1 MVIFMN
7 HDDIFSALFTLA
19 KDVNVS
25 ANAKIATGIFMRN
38 KPISFGFNCMK
49 THPLQK
55 KYGKNSEC
63 IYLHSEI
70 AAIKNALKEIDVDDL
85 RKCNIYI
92 CRAKKNMPKGY
103 FIPGL
108 AKPCTGCQRALRTF
122 ELKNVYYSQD
132 EKEGFVCL

>member
-1 MVIFMN
+1 MKILEIYNVLFKMASGME
-7 HDDIFSALFTLA
+7 SA
-19 KDVNVS
+19 
-25 ANAKIATGIFMRN
+25 ANARIATGIFMRN
-38 KPISFGFNCMK
+38 KIISFGFNCKK
-49 THPLQK
+49 THPFQSRF
-55 KYGKNSEC
+55 GKNAEC

-70 AAIKNALKEIDVDDL
+70 AAIKNALKEIDVDDFK
-85 RKCNIYI
+85 KCNIYI
-92 CRAKKNMPKGY
+92 CRVKKNMPKGY